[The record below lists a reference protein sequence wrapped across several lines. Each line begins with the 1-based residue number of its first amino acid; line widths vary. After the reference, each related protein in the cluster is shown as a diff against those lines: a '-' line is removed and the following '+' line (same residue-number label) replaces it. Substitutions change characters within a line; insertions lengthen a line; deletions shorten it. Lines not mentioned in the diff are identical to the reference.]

1 MSDYL
6 LNEIDLDGYQVVRS
20 QYFQKQAEPIL
31 TLCSNAIAF
40 GQGAYQAFNNCE
52 AVHIL
57 LSDKTKSILVRPAST
72 SSTDAVVWRRSKAE
86 PKYCKLDC
94 PQLARKIYDQWGLD
108 KNLRYKAFGRL
119 VQAEQKILLLF
130 DFNEA
135 EIYDGAKKVDK
146 HE

>member
-1 MSDYL
+1 M
-6 LNEIDLDGYQVVRS
+6 
-20 QYFQKQAEPIL
+20 
-31 TLCSNAIAF
+31 
-40 GQGAYQAFNNCE
+40 
-52 AVHIL
+52 
-57 LSDKTKSILVRPAST
+57 SDKTKSILVRPAST

-94 PQLARKIYDQWGLD
+94 PQLARKIYEQWGLD